1 MPLPSQNDRTPEL
14 GRTHVLKTNRAR
26 RGPGVKP
33 AWIAGGLGVVAVALG
48 AYFIWGRTGST
59 TPAGQDTSATGIAT
73 NAGKNSTPAGP
84 TPPPVATPKP
94 EPKPENKPLVL
105 NQGGSGAASS
115 GLTSLEKSGATGSP
129 SDSTGGSNV
138 PGGALGATP
147 GDQSQPTA
155 PGQDAK
161 PTSPDF
167 TSTDP
172 NAPRPAGESAPPP
185 APPRDTLPASG
196 STRSVREKIEAG
208 DSEMA
213 KGNLVRA
220 RSIFSS
226 VLHDPNLAA
235 MDAEFLRSKVASIND
250 DLVFSTKVTSGDPL
264 AETYTIQS
272 GDRLAVIARRQEL
285 AVDWRFIQRVNKIS
299 NPGAL
304 RVGQRLK
311 LVRGPFHAVV
321 SKTSYRLDLFQGPP
335 DEPDQ
340 WIYIRSFR
348 VGLGEGNGTPVG
360 TFVVRANS
368 KLINPHWVN
377 PRTGERFADS
387 DPKNPIGE
395 HWIGLD
401 GVGESAV
408 HTGYGIHGT
417 IEPDSIGKQMS
428 MGCVRLGSEDIA
440 MLYEVLMD
448 RVSVVKIVP

>member
-33 AWIAGGLGVVAVALG
+33 AWIAGGLGVVALALG
-48 AYFIWGRTGST
+48 AYFIWGRGGSSQ
-59 TPAGQDTSATGIAT
+59 PVVKDPSATGIAT
-73 NAGKNSTPAGP
+73 NTATGTGNVRTPAGP
-84 TPPPVATPKP
+84 TPPPVVTPKP
-94 EPKPENKPLVL
+94 EPKPVVL
-105 NQGGSGAASS
+105 NQGGTSTPSS
-115 GLTSLEKSGATGSP
+115 GLSSLGKAPEGSGTSTESGGT
-129 SDSTGGSNV
+129 V
-138 PGGALGATP
+138 PGGALGTTP
-147 GDQSQPTA
+147 GDQSPAGA
-155 PGQDAK
+155 PGADAK

-172 NAPRPAGESAPPP
+172 SAPRATGESAPPP
-185 APPRDTLPASG
+185 SAPREAIPASG

-226 VLHDPNLAA
+226 VLQDPNLAA

-250 DLVFSTKVTSGDPL
+250 DLVFSTKVTPGDPL
-264 AETYTIQS
+264 AETYMIQS

-285 AVDWRFIQRVNKIS
+285 AVDWRFIQRINKIS

-311 LVRGPFHAVV
+311 LVRGPFHAIV
-321 SKTSYRLDLFQGPP
+321 SKASYRLDLFQGPP

-340 WIYIRSFR
+340 WLFIRSFR
-348 VGLGEGNGTPVG
+348 VGLGEGNGTPLG
-360 TFVVRANS
+360 TFAVRANS

-377 PRTGERFADS
+377 PRTGERFADN

-401 GVGESAV
+401 GIGESAV

-417 IEPDSIGKQMS
+417 IDPQSIGKQMS
-428 MGCVRLGSEDIA
+428 MGCVRLAADDIA